1 MKKVRKAVGAIV
13 SSAITLLLA
22 YNLIP
27 EAYATAEVV
36 SGLTAAVTGF
46 VVWLLPNTNQ
56 KEE

>member
-46 VVWLLPNTNQ
+46 VVWLLPNANQ
-56 KEE
+56 EDK